1 MSYLSSLFLAL
12 VSLSTRSRLRIA
24 LFSQL
29 CCVIDADVLAI
40 GVSHLVVFEP
50 IRSITVHFINF
61 GRNFAENWFAALDSF
76 IFR

>member
-40 GVSHLVVFEP
+40 GVSHLVR
-50 IRSITVHFINF
+50 IRAH
-61 GRNFAENWFAALDSF
+61 ALDNGAF
-76 IFR
+76 YKFWP